1 MEEIKE
7 FIVDYIQ
14 REYTLPADMD
24 VMELN
29 YIESGYIDSLG
40 FVQFVALIE
49 EEFDIEIPD
58 EDAEKLA
65 ELVRGI
71 AEPKELIIAMHE
83 PYTGIHV
90 GPGMLSL
97 FFLGAGR

>member
-14 REYTLPADMD
+14 REYTLPADTD

-40 FVQFVALIE
+40 FVALIE
-49 EEFDIEIPD
+49 EEFDIVFSDEELDSPD
-58 EDAEKLA
+58 MKVVGKLVA
-65 ELVRGI
+65 
-71 AEPKELIIAMHE
+71 LIDRKRNA
-83 PYTGIHV
+83 
-90 GPGMLSL
+90 
-97 FFLGAGR
+97 

>member
-14 REYTLPADMD
+14 REYTLPADTD

-40 FVQFVALIE
+40 FLQFVALIE
-49 EEFDIEIPD
+49 EEFDIVFSDEELDSPD
-58 EDAEKLA
+58 MKVVGKLVA
-65 ELVRGI
+65 
-71 AEPKELIIAMHE
+71 LIDRKRNA
-83 PYTGIHV
+83 
-90 GPGMLSL
+90 
-97 FFLGAGR
+97 

>member
-14 REYTLPADMD
+14 REYTLPADTD

-49 EEFDIEIPD
+49 EEFDIVFSDEELDSPD
-58 EDAEKLA
+58 MKVVGKLVA
-65 ELVRGI
+65 
-71 AEPKELIIAMHE
+71 LIDRKRNA
-83 PYTGIHV
+83 
-90 GPGMLSL
+90 
-97 FFLGAGR
+97 

>member
-1 MEEIKE
+1 MEEIKA

-49 EEFDIEIPD
+49 EEFDIVFSDEELDSPD
-58 EDAEKLA
+58 MKVVGKLVA
-65 ELVRGI
+65 
-71 AEPKELIIAMHE
+71 LIDRKRNA
-83 PYTGIHV
+83 
-90 GPGMLSL
+90 
-97 FFLGAGR
+97 

>member
-1 MEEIKE
+1 MGDIKE

-14 REYTLPADMD
+14 REYTLPADTD

-49 EEFDIEIPD
+49 EEFDIVFSDEELDSPD
-58 EDAEKLA
+58 MKVVGKLVA
-65 ELVRGI
+65 
-71 AEPKELIIAMHE
+71 LIDRKRNA
-83 PYTGIHV
+83 
-90 GPGMLSL
+90 
-97 FFLGAGR
+97 

>member
-1 MEEIKE
+1 MEDIKE

-14 REYTLPADMD
+14 REYTLPADTD

-49 EEFDIEIPD
+49 EEFDVAFSDEELDSPD
-58 EDAEKLA
+58 MKVVGKLVA
-65 ELVRGI
+65 
-71 AEPKELIIAMHE
+71 LIDRKRNA
-83 PYTGIHV
+83 
-90 GPGMLSL
+90 
-97 FFLGAGR
+97 

>member
-49 EEFDIEIPD
+49 EEFDIVFSDEELNSPD
-58 EDAEKLA
+58 MKVVGKLVA
-65 ELVRGI
+65 
-71 AEPKELIIAMHE
+71 LIDRKRNA
-83 PYTGIHV
+83 
-90 GPGMLSL
+90 
-97 FFLGAGR
+97 

>member
-49 EEFDIEIPD
+49 EEFDIIFSDEELDSPD
-58 EDAEKLA
+58 MKVVGKLVA
-65 ELVRGI
+65 
-71 AEPKELIIAMHE
+71 LIDRKRNA
-83 PYTGIHV
+83 
-90 GPGMLSL
+90 
-97 FFLGAGR
+97 

>member
-40 FVQFVALIE
+40 FGQFVALIE
-49 EEFDIEIPD
+49 EEVDIVFSDEELDSPD
-58 EDAEKLA
+58 MKVVGKLVA
-65 ELVRGI
+65 
-71 AEPKELIIAMHE
+71 LIDRKRNA
-83 PYTGIHV
+83 
-90 GPGMLSL
+90 
-97 FFLGAGR
+97 

>member
-14 REYTLPADMD
+14 REYTLPADTD

-49 EEFDIEIPD
+49 EEFDIVFSDEEIDSPD
-58 EDAEKLA
+58 MKVVGKLVA
-65 ELVRGI
+65 
-71 AEPKELIIAMHE
+71 LIDRKRNA
-83 PYTGIHV
+83 
-90 GPGMLSL
+90 
-97 FFLGAGR
+97 

>member
-14 REYTLPADMD
+14 REYTLPTDMD

-49 EEFDIEIPD
+49 EEFDIVFSDEELDSPD
-58 EDAEKLA
+58 MKVVGKLVA
-65 ELVRGI
+65 
-71 AEPKELIIAMHE
+71 LIDRKRNA
-83 PYTGIHV
+83 
-90 GPGMLSL
+90 
-97 FFLGAGR
+97 

>member
-1 MEEIKE
+1 MEDIKE

-14 REYTLPADMD
+14 REYTLPADTD

-49 EEFDIEIPD
+49 EEFDIVFSDEELDSPD
-58 EDAEKLA
+58 MKVVGKLVA
-65 ELVRGI
+65 
-71 AEPKELIIAMHE
+71 LIDRKRHA
-83 PYTGIHV
+83 
-90 GPGMLSL
+90 
-97 FFLGAGR
+97 

>member
-14 REYTLPADMD
+14 REYPLPADMD

-49 EEFDIEIPD
+49 EEFDIGEID
-58 EDAEKLA
+58 EAEAASMKTIGD
-65 ELVRGI
+65 LVRRIG
-71 AEPKELIIAMHE
+71 EDD
-83 PYTGIHV
+83 
-90 GPGMLSL
+90 
-97 FFLGAGR
+97 

>member
-1 MEEIKE
+1 MEDIKE

-14 REYTLPADMD
+14 REYTLPAGTD

-49 EEFDIEIPD
+49 EELDIVFSDEELDSPD
-58 EDAEKLA
+58 MKVVGKLVA
-65 ELVRGI
+65 
-71 AEPKELIIAMHE
+71 LIDRKRNA
-83 PYTGIHV
+83 
-90 GPGMLSL
+90 
-97 FFLGAGR
+97 

>member
-1 MEEIKE
+1 MEDIKE

-49 EEFDIEIPD
+49 EEFDIVFSDEELDSPD
-58 EDAEKLA
+58 MKVVGKLVA
-65 ELVRGI
+65 
-71 AEPKELIIAMHE
+71 LIDRKRNA
-83 PYTGIHV
+83 
-90 GPGMLSL
+90 
-97 FFLGAGR
+97 

>member
-14 REYTLPADMD
+14 REYTLPADTD

-29 YIESGYIDSLG
+29 FIESGYIDSLG

-49 EEFDIEIPD
+49 EEFDIVFSDEELDSPD
-58 EDAEKLA
+58 MKVVGKLVA
-65 ELVRGI
+65 
-71 AEPKELIIAMHE
+71 LIDRKRNA
-83 PYTGIHV
+83 
-90 GPGMLSL
+90 
-97 FFLGAGR
+97 

>member
-1 MEEIKE
+1 MEDIKE

-49 EEFDIEIPD
+49 EEFDIVFSDEELDSPD
-58 EDAEKLA
+58 MKVVGKLVA
-65 ELVRGI
+65 
-71 AEPKELIIAMHE
+71 LIDRKRSA
-83 PYTGIHV
+83 
-90 GPGMLSL
+90 
-97 FFLGAGR
+97 